1 MWDPDPK
8 TPAVIRITSHTKIR
22 KVKSTVESAIPASLV
37 TRHFN
42 LGVPEVTVK
51 NYSPL
56 LSSTLLLIIFIT
68 LKELIYTQGQMYNL
82 KITNK
87 SENIW

>member
-1 MWDPDPK
+1 MRDLDPK

-22 KVKSTVESAIPASLV
+22 KVQSTVESASVASLV

-51 NYSPL
+51 NYTSYGNNWSWLPVFVYA
-56 LSSTLLLIIFIT
+56 SVP
-68 LKELIYTQGQMYNL
+68 
-82 KITNK
+82 
-87 SENIW
+87 